1 MKRCCK
7 RSCLSCGHKEMS
19 AHFTLIELLVVI
31 AIIAILASILLPAL
45 NSARERGRTA
55 SCLSNIKQQGTAM
68 FMYVDNND
76 GDAPGANIAS
86 NTGNSTMPK
95 YWTARIVAGNYLAGN
110 MFLCDSAVA
119 KASSGGNATDIWEIA
134 MWNLVTSDT
143 AQTAGF
149 ESTDPWS
156 YPFYGMNYTIRSS
169 AENSSCT
176 TKLTKFKN
184 PSAKILFADSKYTV
198 AANQGR
204 HMGWYAL
211 GSDCASFSILH
222 DKESSN
228 NVTWLDG
235 HATNVK
241 YADPQSPSSQIPAE
255 KFIVD

>member
-1 MKRCCK
+1 MNKHAFLFEK
-7 RSCLSCGHKEMS
+7 KSMS
-19 AHFTLIELLVVI
+19 FTLIELLVVI

-45 NSARERGRTA
+45 NSARERGRTT
-55 SCLSNIKQQGTAM
+55 SCLSNIKQNGSAM
-68 FMYVDNND
+68 TMYVDDND
-76 GDAPGANIAS
+76 GNAPGANIAS

-95 YWTARIVAGNYLAGN
+95 YWTAKIVAGNYLAGN

-119 KASSGGNATDIWEIA
+119 KAFSIGNATDVWEIN
-134 MWNLVTSDT
+134 MWNLVSSEN
-143 AQTAGF
+143 AKTAGF

-176 TKLTKFKN
+176 TKLIKFKN
-184 PSAKILFADSKYTV
+184 PSSKILFADAKYTV

-228 NVTWLDG
+228 NIAWIDG

-241 YADPQSPSSQIPAE
+241 YSDPTSPSSQITTSM
-255 KFIVD
+255 FVVD